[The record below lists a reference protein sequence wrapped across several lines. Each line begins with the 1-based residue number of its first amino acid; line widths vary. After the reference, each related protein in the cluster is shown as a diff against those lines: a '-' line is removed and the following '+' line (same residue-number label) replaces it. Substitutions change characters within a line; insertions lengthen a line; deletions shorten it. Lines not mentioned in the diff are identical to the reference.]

1 MKEEYPLEELFT
13 IKIRRFETA
22 IKVLEEKKR
31 LYLKEVEILR
41 KVEEERDEVLKHKND
56 KLKQLRESLDTG
68 ERTDKIQ
75 EKKRYLE
82 IVKDKLLEKEK
93 KVQKQK

>member
-31 LYLKEVEILR
+31 LYLKEVKLGKSKIELSEDEAKQQAKFDLHAYIRRQQTYFKKNKDIKWLNN
-41 KVEEERDEVLKHKND
+41 VESN
-56 KLKQLRESLDTG
+56 
-68 ERTDKIQ
+68 
-75 EKKRYLE
+75 
-82 IVKDKLLEKEK
+82 
-93 KVQKQK
+93 